1 MTTAIAAIV
10 DATIVTALGLLV
22 CRTLRRQ
29 PAALRH
35 TVLAASLAATAAA
48 PLLETALPHWEFA
61 VLSGASQVSDSA
73 LAFTTEVTTQQAVAI
88 DTPEAARLTWTR
100 VAFVVWAIGFIA
112 VMGGLFAGLGRLI
125 WLTRRCQPMASS
137 RWRDHARSLSMRHAL
152 ARRAV
157 VLESADRALLL
168 TWGLFRP
175 RIVVPAGAASW
186 PDERVQIVLAHEFA
200 HIVRR
205 DWAVQIAAETIR
217 AAYWFNPLVWLTCRR
232 LRDESELACDDV
244 VLRRVDA
251 ADYASH
257 LLAVARQVRA
267 SGHRWATAPA
277 IANPSTLE
285 RRIAAMLDPSRN
297 RAPLTSGARAFTLL
311 AMLAVAAPVAAVT
324 LTERTVTPAAT
335 PSVGGDIALA
345 AAPAP
350 AAVAATPPRQVTRTT
365 RQTKR
370 GTASQTA
377 AAFAQQKPAAASPQ
391 NPASLSGTLRDT
403 TGAFLPGVELTLTD
417 AAGTRYAQTTD
428 AGGKFAFRD
437 VPPSQYQLV
446 ARLAGFAPL
455 RVELKLA
462 AGEEVQRSLTLR
474 VGSLME
480 TITVACA
487 TAGASAPRGAAV
499 AVLASDVRRVERL
512 RNTPLAFAAQTPIR
526 VGGQIQAPK
535 QLKRVAPTCP
545 AGAPGG
551 VVILE
556 STIGTDGKVADVKVL
571 RSIPVLDQS
580 AIDAVR
586 QWEFTPTLLNG
597 SPVPV
602 IMTVT
607 VTYTAK

>member
-1 MTTAIAAIV
+1 
-10 DATIVTALGLLV
+10 
-22 CRTLRRQ
+22 
-29 PAALRH
+29 
-35 TVLAASLAATAAA
+35 
-48 PLLETALPHWEFA
+48 
-61 VLSGASQVSDSA
+61 
-73 LAFTTEVTTQQAVAI
+73 
-88 DTPEAARLTWTR
+88 
-100 VAFVVWAIGFIA
+100 
-112 VMGGLFAGLGRLI
+112 
-125 WLTRRCQPMASS
+125 
-137 RWRDHARSLSMRHAL
+137 
-152 ARRAV
+152 
-157 VLESADRALLL
+157 
-168 TWGLFRP
+168 
-175 RIVVPAGAASW
+175 
-186 PDERVQIVLAHEFA
+186 
-200 HIVRR
+200 
-205 DWAVQIAAETIR
+205 
-217 AAYWFNPLVWLTCRR
+217 
-232 LRDESELACDDV
+232 
-244 VLRRVDA
+244 
-251 ADYASH
+251 
-257 LLAVARQVRA
+257 
-267 SGHRWATAPA
+267 
-277 IANPSTLE
+277 
-285 RRIAAMLDPSRN
+285 MLNPSRN
-297 RAPLTSGARAFTLL
+297 RAPLTRGARAFTLL

-335 PSVGGDIALA
+335 PSVGGDIALVA
-345 AAPAP
+345 APAPAP
-350 AAVAATPPRQVTRTT
+350 AAVAATPPRQVTRAT

-571 RSIPVLDQS
+571 RSIPLLDQS